1 MIVVLGVERTVER
14 IGEENGGEGDGHKD
28 QEVVPFRSHPENAEK
43 TCKNWAKRQAPKRHR
58 TSASEVCNGLRS
70 NFLRLPIRVL
80 VSQDSILTLNKCK

>member
-43 TCKNWAKRQAPKRHR
+43 TCKNMQKLGETPGSQG
-58 TSASEVCNGLRS
+58 TSDIGQWGL
-70 NFLRLPIRVL
+70 
-80 VSQDSILTLNKCK
+80 